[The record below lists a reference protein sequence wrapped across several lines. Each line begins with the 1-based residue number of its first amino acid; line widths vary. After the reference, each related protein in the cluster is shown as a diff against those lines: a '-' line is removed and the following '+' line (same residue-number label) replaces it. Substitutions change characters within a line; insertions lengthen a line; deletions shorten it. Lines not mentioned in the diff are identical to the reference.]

1 MIWKKPVDLQSL
13 NEWHQNTMQQHIG
26 IQFTEIG
33 DDYIKATMPVDNR
46 TKQPMGLLHGG
57 ASVALAE
64 SLGSVASVLCV
75 DPEKQTVVGLEI
87 NANHIKKIE
96 VLTHEHYLGPLV
108 LHGAILLSTYNGDL
122 GGFEINTENASINYE
137 GLQLKREFYSP
148 GYETQ
153 IARES
158 RVPDQRSVLYWNASQ
173 QINAQSN
180 TPIQFYTS
188 DLSGEFE
195 VVVEGIS
202 KDGVAG
208 SAVYRFVVEENN

>member
-33 DDYIKATMPVDNR
+33 DDYIKAAMPVDNR

-87 NANHIKKIE
+87 NANHIKTAKEGFVTGI
-96 VLTHEHYLGPLV
+96 TKPIHLGRSTQVWEIRIYNEAEQLV
-108 LHGAILLSTYNGDL
+108 CISRITNAILEHKKPAT
-122 GGFEINTENASINYE
+122 
-137 GLQLKREFYSP
+137 
-148 GYETQ
+148 
-153 IARES
+153 
-158 RVPDQRSVLYWNASQ
+158 
-173 QINAQSN
+173 
-180 TPIQFYTS
+180 
-188 DLSGEFE
+188 
-195 VVVEGIS
+195 
-202 KDGVAG
+202 
-208 SAVYRFVVEENN
+208 